1 MNVRNDEYMI
11 EHINRAIAELVVP
24 RYTIQKYY
32 NYYNGRRDPE
42 QFRYLEENFGI
53 GQPTAIEFTPLVRKH
68 IDALIGE
75 YLEVPVIPKV
85 SCKDKETIS
94 KITRDKEI
102 EITSQVMRFLK
113 NSLNKTILQ
122 FISGQGTVD
131 QAIEFSINQ
140 IIEDINEGFTSK
152 YEIAAQHVV
161 QYILQN
167 RRIDFHN
174 KLKALLLNLLISG
187 ETYYQVHPSPSKNN
201 IEVEIHSPLNVFA
214 DRNPNSVYVKDSY
227 RIVVRRWMTKSEILV
242 KYGDQLDQEA
252 INELEEKSNPVLEN
266 SYMYIRSFENI
277 PSHAPATDGLE
288 AGREVVPGFPYDTNF
303 QLRHHLL
310 PVYEV
315 EWIEHDKEDGKFIE
329 NRYKGIKIC
338 DSIYILTGKDD
349 SAIRSKDNPE
359 YCSLSVNGIF
369 FTNNSGQPYSLMGA
383 CMHLQDKYDIIM
395 YFKDNVI
402 SNSGTAGDWIDL
414 RVLPTVLGSDLIE
427 RIQKFIGYKKTGIA
441 PIDSSQDGMGVG
453 NNTIYNGYDDTL
465 KLATMQAFD
474 LALERI
480 ENTCSSITGVF
491 RERLNG
497 ISQKD
502 AVTNVQVGIQNS
514 YTVTKQYHQQMDT
527 LCVDMLSDCLD
538 QGKIVWKKGLTG
550 TIILGDTLQKVFTAL
565 PEHFTTSDYD
575 IHIIASG
582 QIMKELNTVQQM
594 CMEFV
599 KTGQLDPD
607 LLVDAMTAQSLTD
620 LKAKVSKAFK
630 LKKKENDQI
639 GQLSQQL
646 QQAQQQL
653 QQAQQQVQQLST
665 KVEQLDERRLAIEE
679 MKLQNEN
686 SINWFDQQ
694 TKRKAVESQAKNDT
708 KRTEIEWAQQFDNN
722 PYNDK
727 IRQA

>member
-11 EHINRAIAELVVP
+11 EHINRAIAELVTP

-42 QFRYLEENFGI
+42 QFRYLEENFGV

-75 YLEVPVIPKV
+75 YLEVPIIPKV
-85 SCKDKETIS
+85 SCKDKDTIS

-122 FISGQGTVD
+122 FINGQSTVD
-131 QAIEFSINQ
+131 QAIEFSLNQ

-161 QYILQN
+161 QYIIQN
-167 RRIDFHN
+167 RRIDFQN
-174 KLKALLLNLLISG
+174 KLKALLLNLLITG

-201 IEVEIHSPLNVFA
+201 IEVEIHSPLNVFP

-252 INELEEKSNPVLEN
+252 INELEERSNPALEN
-266 SYMYIRSFENI
+266 SYMYVRSFENI
-277 PSHAPATDGLE
+277 PTGAPSTIGLE
-288 AGREVVPGFPYDTNF
+288 AGREVIPGFPYDNNF

-315 EWIEHDKEDGKFIE
+315 EWIEYDKENGRYIE
-329 NRYKGIKIC
+329 NRYCGTKIC

-349 SAIRSKDNPE
+349 SVIRSKDNPE

-395 YFKDNVI
+395 YFKDSVI

-414 RVLPTVLGSDLIE
+414 RVLPTVLGADLIE

-502 AVTNVQVGIQNS
+502 AVTNVQVGINNS

-527 LCVDMLSDCLD
+527 LCIDMLSDCLD

-550 TIILGDTLQKVFTAL
+550 TIILGDTYQKVFTAL

-582 QIMKELNTVQQM
+582 QIMKELSTVQQV
-594 CMEFV
+594 CMEYV
-599 KTGQLDPD
+599 KSGQLDPD
-607 LLVDAMTAQSLTD
+607 LLVDAMTSQSLTE
-620 LKAKVSKAFK
+620 LKSKVSKAFK

-639 GQLSQQL
+639 GQLTQQL
-646 QQAQQQL
+646 QESQQQL
-653 QQAQQQVQQLST
+653 QQAQKQI
-665 KVEQLDERRLAIEE
+665 EQLNAKLEKLNERKINIEE
-679 MKLQNEN
+679 MRLKNEN
-686 SINWFDQQ
+686 SIDWYDQQ
-694 TKRKAVESQAKNDT
+694 TKRRAVESQVKNDT

-727 IRQA
+727 IRKT

>member
-42 QFRYLEENFGI
+42 QFRYLEENFGV

-75 YLEVPVIPKV
+75 YLEVPVLPKV

-122 FISGQGTVD
+122 FINGQGTVD

-140 IIEDINEGFTSK
+140 IIEDINEGFISK
-152 YEIAAQHVV
+152 YEVAAQYVV

-227 RIVVRRWMTKSEILV
+227 RIVVRRWMTKTEILV
-242 KYGDQLDQEA
+242 KYGDKLDQDA
-252 INELEEKSNPVLEN
+252 INELEEKSNPALEN
-266 SYMYIRSFENI
+266 SYMYVRSFECI

-288 AGREVVPGFPYDTNF
+288 VGKEVVPGFPYDTNF

-315 EWIEHDKEDGKFIE
+315 EWIEHDKEKGRFIQ
-329 NRYKGIKIC
+329 NRYSGVKIC
-338 DSIYILTGKDD
+338 DSIYILNGKDD
-349 SAIRSKDNPE
+349 TAIRSKDNPE
-359 YCSLSVNGIF
+359 YCSLSVNGLF

-395 YFKDNVI
+395 YFKDSVI

-630 LKKKENDQI
+630 IKKKENDQI

-653 QQAQQQVQQLST
+653 QESQNQIKQLTS
-665 KVEQLDERRLAIEE
+665 KIEQLDERRLAIEE
-679 MKLQNEN
+679 MKIQNAN
-686 SINWFDQQ
+686 SIDWFDQQ

-727 IRQA
+727 IRQV